1 MEMRGIEEDNREM
14 RGEFMGSRG
23 GGKCEYGFTE
33 FDLVIQLSG

>member
-23 GGKCEYGFTE
+23 GGKCEYGSTE